1 MEYLFAVMLFAISS
15 SITPGPNNVLV
26 MTSGVNFGLRK
37 SIPLLFGICIGFT
50 IMLFLVGVGFMQVFA
65 LYPQLHL
72 GIKIVGVAYLLYLAV
87 LIAKSATSYNT
98 EQQGSPL
105 TFLNGALYQWV
116 NAKAWIV
123 ASGAIAAFTTIGT
136 ADLEENM
143 QISVVFL
150 LVSFPCVG
158 TWLVFGT
165 VLKKYLAKRSYRQWF
180 NYTMALLLVLS
191 VLPVLFEIA
200 NMLGS
205 LGGL

>member
-65 LYPQLHL
+65 LYPQLNL

-116 NAKAWIV
+116 NAKAWMV
-123 ASGAIAAFTTIGT
+123 ASGAIAAFTTVGT
-136 ADLEENM
+136 ADLEQNM